1 MSKTSEAQLGA
12 LYKTSRLSSNL
23 GVKGQGQ
30 QGQKKRKTAESSPL
44 TMQVVRRAPYTVRC
58 TQ

>member
-30 QGQKKRKTAESSPL
+30 QGQKKNEKLLSHPHW
-44 TMQVVRRAPYTVRC
+44 QC
-58 TQ
+58 K